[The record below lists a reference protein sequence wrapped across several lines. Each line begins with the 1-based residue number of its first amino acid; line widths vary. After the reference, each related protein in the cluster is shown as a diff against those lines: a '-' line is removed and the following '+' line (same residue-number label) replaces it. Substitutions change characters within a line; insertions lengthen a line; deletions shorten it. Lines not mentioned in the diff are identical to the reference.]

1 MRMIASVGSWIVG
14 SGTSSTRTSLLPCQT
29 AAFMDLTPKFSTMFG
44 LRTRAQKAASACP
57 VVTFAARSLESMD
70 RKKAYFLLMGT
81 CILLILLAWN
91 VVRFWSTTAA
101 VVMSVVAAVI
111 PPVAVIVGN
120 WGQDRQ

>member
-1 MRMIASVGSWIVG
+1 M
-14 SGTSSTRTSLLPCQT
+14 STPL
-29 AAFMDLTPKFSTMFG
+29 
-44 LRTRAQKAASACP
+44 
-57 VVTFAARSLESMD
+57 D
-70 RKKAYFLLMGT
+70 RRWYFILMGT

-120 WGQDRQ
+120 RRGTGG